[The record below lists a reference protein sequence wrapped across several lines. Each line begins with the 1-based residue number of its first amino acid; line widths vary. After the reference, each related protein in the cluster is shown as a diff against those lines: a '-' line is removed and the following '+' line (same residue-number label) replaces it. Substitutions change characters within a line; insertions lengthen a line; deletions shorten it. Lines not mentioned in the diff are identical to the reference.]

1 MKGFTLV
8 ETLVALAALAMLA
21 TGAMAVS
28 SASTASQDAIRA
40 HQEATHTLM
49 RLRATMKADL
59 SQAAARR
66 ARDVNGAKAQ
76 AALAG
81 GALGDGVFLSLVRRG
96 WDNPLEQERSSLQ
109 YVEYRLSGARLERRW
124 RRHVDGSP
132 LQQPQVLA
140 EGVQSLRLE
149 FLERRT
155 GLSRAPYA
163 FLWTWPMAGPCRRFF
178 SCLRRRSD
186 EVGTGQI
193 TARCGRSATDSAD
206 RGGRAFGDCS
216 LGAG

>member
-21 TGAMAVS
+21 TGAMAVA

-40 HQEATHTLM
+40 HQESTHTLM
-49 RLRATMKADL
+49 RLRAVMKADL

-66 ARDVNGAKAQ
+66 ARDVNGGKAQ

-96 WDNPLEQERSSLQ
+96 WDNPLEQDRSSLQ
-109 YVEYRLSGARLERRW
+109 YVEYRLNGGRLERRW

-132 LQQPQVLA
+132 LQPTQVLA
-140 EGVQSLRLE
+140 EGVRSLRLE
-149 FLERRT
+149 FLDFDQWMEGWT
-155 GLSRAPYA
+155 GAPNRPLPQAVRVSMSMSNGGQVSQVFLLPQVTSR
-163 FLWTWPMAGPCRRFF
+163 
-178 SCLRRRSD
+178 
-186 EVGTGQI
+186 
-193 TARCGRSATDSAD
+193 
-206 RGGRAFGDCS
+206 
-216 LGAG
+216 

>member
-21 TGAMAVS
+21 TGALAVA

-40 HQEATHTLM
+40 HQESTHTLM
-49 RLRATMKADL
+49 RLRAVMKADL

-96 WDNPLEQERSSLQ
+96 WDNPLEQDRSSLQ
-109 YVEYRLSGARLERRW
+109 YVEYRLNGGRLERRS
-124 RRHVDGSP
+124 RRHIDGSP
-132 LQQPQVLA
+132 LEPAQVLA
-140 EGVQSLRLE
+140 EGVRSLRLE
-149 FLERRT
+149 FLDFDQWMEGWAGAPNRP
-155 GLSRAPYA
+155 LPRAIRVSLDLAGGGPVSQV
-163 FLWTWPMAGPCRRFF
+163 FLLPEAVTR
-178 SCLRRRSD
+178 
-186 EVGTGQI
+186 
-193 TARCGRSATDSAD
+193 
-206 RGGRAFGDCS
+206 
-216 LGAG
+216 

>member
-21 TGAMAVS
+21 TGALAVS
-28 SASTASQDAIRA
+28 SASAASQDAIRA
-40 HQEATHTLM
+40 HQASTHSLM
-49 RLRATMKADL
+49 RLRAVMKADL

-96 WDNPLEQERSSLQ
+96 WDNPLEQDRASLQ
-109 YVEYRLSGARLERRW
+109 YVEYRLSGGRLERRW

-132 LQQPQVLA
+132 LQPPQVLA

-149 FLERRT
+149 FLDFDQWVEGWT
-155 GLSRAPYA
+155 GAPNRPLPRAIRVSLDLADGGPVSQV
-163 FLWTWPMAGPCRRFF
+163 FLLPGAA
-178 SCLRRRSD
+178 LR
-186 EVGTGQI
+186 
-193 TARCGRSATDSAD
+193 
-206 RGGRAFGDCS
+206 
-216 LGAG
+216 

>member
-28 SASTASQDAIRA
+28 SAATASQEAIRG
-40 HQEATHTLM
+40 HQEGTHTLM

-66 ARDVNGAKAQ
+66 SRDVNGAKAQ

-109 YVEYRLSGARLERRW
+109 YVEYWLSGARLERRW

-149 FLERRT
+149 FLDFDQWMEGWAGAPNRPLPRAIR
-155 GLSRAPYA
+155 LSLDLAEGGPVSQV
-163 FLWTWPMAGPCRRFF
+163 FLLP
-178 SCLRRRSD
+178 
-186 EVGTGQI
+186 E
-193 TARCGRSATDSAD
+193 ATV
-206 RGGRAFGDCS
+206 R
-216 LGAG
+216 

>member
-49 RLRATMKADL
+49 RLRAIMKADL

-149 FLERRT
+149 FFDFDQWMEGWAGAPNRPLPRAVR
-155 GLSRAPYA
+155 LSLDLADGGPVSQV
-163 FLWTWPMAGPCRRFF
+163 FLLP
-178 SCLRRRSD
+178 
-186 EVGTGQI
+186 E
-193 TARCGRSATDSAD
+193 ATV
-206 RGGRAFGDCS
+206 R
-216 LGAG
+216 

>member
-21 TGAMAVS
+21 TGALAVS
-28 SASTASQDAIRA
+28 SASAASQDAIRA
-40 HQEATHTLM
+40 HQESTHSLM
-49 RLRATMKADL
+49 RLRAVMKADL

-96 WDNPLEQERSSLQ
+96 WDNPLQQDRASLQ
-109 YVEYRLSGARLERRW
+109 YVEYRLSGGRLERRW

-132 LQQPQVLA
+132 LQPPQVLA

-149 FLERRT
+149 FLDFDQWVEGWT
-155 GLSRAPYA
+155 GAPNRPLPRAIRVSLDLADGGPVSQV
-163 FLWTWPMAGPCRRFF
+163 FLLPGAT
-178 SCLRRRSD
+178 LR
-186 EVGTGQI
+186 
-193 TARCGRSATDSAD
+193 
-206 RGGRAFGDCS
+206 
-216 LGAG
+216 

>member
-28 SASTASQDAIRA
+28 SAATASQEAIRG
-40 HQEATHTLM
+40 HQEGTHTLM

-66 ARDVNGAKAQ
+66 SRDVNGAKAQ

-109 YVEYRLSGARLERRW
+109 YVEYWLSGARLERRW
-124 RRHVDGSP
+124 RRHVDSSP

-149 FLERRT
+149 FLDFDQWMEGWAGAPNRPLPRAIR
-155 GLSRAPYA
+155 LSLDLAEGGPVSQV
-163 FLWTWPMAGPCRRFF
+163 FLLP
-178 SCLRRRSD
+178 
-186 EVGTGQI
+186 E
-193 TARCGRSATDSAD
+193 ATV
-206 RGGRAFGDCS
+206 R
-216 LGAG
+216 